1 MKKVFVVLLLV
12 VIAFSSLNVYAE
24 NNPKDLQSKNVLL
37 ADASTGK
44 LLYSEGIDTKIQPGG
59 FTKIMT
65 AIIAIEN
72 MLDSEETVV
81 ADGEILSQYDYN
93 FGHMGILPGEILT
106 LENLINGM
114 LIYDAGD
121 AAELIASYSAD
132 SRSDFIKKM
141 NSKAVEIGALNTKFT
156 NPTGFPDKKQYTTV
170 EDIYKI
176 TRYAMKLEYFRD
188 VVKKPRYEMKPT
200 NKYRQNRYLD
210 NKNKFLSAT
219 STDKYY
225 TVRAKGVKTS
235 YIDDKKCGV
244 ILFYETDKIS
254 MISIVANSK
263 VKDEINHSYEDT
275 KKLIN
280 FGLEFYESVKV
291 ISAGDFLAEVEL
303 TNGKGHDRILLE
315 ANEDVHVNL
324 PKDYDEDKLE
334 TRVILEN
341 KIKAPIKK
349 GKILGSATVYYDG
362 EEYISSSLTS
372 PIEVKANYIKGFFSA
387 IWKVISAPALLIVLG
402 ILLIIAVWA
411 ILLFNNKKKK
421 TYKFDKRR

>member
-44 LLYSEGIDTKIQPGG
+44 LLYSKGIDTKIQPGG

-291 ISAGDFLAEVEL
+291 ISAGDILAEVEL

-372 PIEVKANYIKGFFSA
+372 PIEVKANYVKGFFSA

>member
-1 MKKVFVVLLLV
+1 MKKFFVVLLLV
-12 VIAFSSLNVYAE
+12 IITLSSLNVCAA
-24 NNPKDLQSKNVLL
+24 NNPKGLQSKNVLL
-37 ADASTGK
+37 ADASSGK
-44 LLYSEGIDTKIQPGG
+44 LLYTKGIDSKIQPGG
-59 FTKIMT
+59 FTKVMT

-81 ADGEILSQYDYN
+81 ADGEVLSRYDYS

-121 AAELIASYSAD
+121 AAELIASYSTD

-176 TRYAMKLEYFRD
+176 TKYAMGLEYFRD
-188 VVKKPRYEMKPT
+188 VVKKPRYEMNPT

-235 YIDDKKCGV
+235 YINDKKCGV
-244 ILFYETDKIS
+244 ILYYETDKMS
-254 MISIVANSK
+254 MISVVADSK
-263 VKDEINHSYEDT
+263 VKDGINNAYEDT

-280 FGLEFYESVKV
+280 FGLDYYESVKV
-291 ISAGDFLAEVEL
+291 ISAGDILAEVEL

-315 ANEDVHVNL
+315 ANEDVHINL
-324 PKDYDEDKLE
+324 PKDYDEEKLE
-334 TRVILEN
+334 TKVLLEN

-349 GKILGSATVYYDG
+349 GKILGSVTVYYDG
-362 EEYISSSLTS
+362 EEYISTSLTS
-372 PIEVKANYIKGFFSA
+372 PIEVKANYLKGFFVG
-387 IWKVISAPALLIVLG
+387 IWKVISAPILLVTLG

-411 ILLFNNKKKK
+411 ILIFNNKKKK
-421 TYKFDKRR
+421 TYKFDKRK

>member
-12 VIAFSSLNVYAE
+12 VIAFSSLIVYAE

-44 LLYSEGIDTKIQPGG
+44 LLYSKGIDTKIQPGG

-244 ILFYETDKIS
+244 ILFYETDKMS

-291 ISAGDFLAEVEL
+291 ISAGDILAEVEL

-341 KIKAPIKK
+341 KIKAPIK
-349 GKILGSATVYYDG
+349 IYL
-362 EEYISSSLTS
+362 
-372 PIEVKANYIKGFFSA
+372 
-387 IWKVISAPALLIVLG
+387 
-402 ILLIIAVWA
+402 
-411 ILLFNNKKKK
+411 
-421 TYKFDKRR
+421 